1 MRGKPYDKA
10 PYLLGKCLCVTKPQV
25 SGYGQC
31 SELVYQNK
39 SAKHSFVIQQD
50 VPDPRIPRYAA
61 AMPRLAG

>member
-50 VPDPRIPRYAA
+50 VPD
-61 AMPRLAG
+61 LTLGGT

>member
-1 MRGKPYDKA
+1 MA
-10 PYLLGKCLCVTKPQV
+10 
-25 SGYGQC
+25 

-50 VPDPRIPRYAA
+50 VPDPRRYLGMQA